1 MRARLSHHFT
11 AHGSARMIP
20 QTPTRQFWLLNALA
34 WALYLALSVFL
45 FSAFAGWSSGMLLI
59 SVVLSM
65 GMFLVSGA
73 LRWQALRQDWFAL
86 GPLALPARLL
96 LAVMLGAALVQA
108 LIQLA
113 LRLAL
118 HWQWASLPGDASF
131 TPMAI
136 FGYWINT
143 AIVLTL
149 WTAAWV
155 GVHAL
160 RRYRHGEV
168 ARLKAEAARHALELD
183 ALRARLNPHFVF
195 NALNNLRALINE
207 DTERARELV
216 TRLSNTLRHALEHHQ
231 NEQVTLADELAVV
244 RDYLAVE
251 QVHYEQ
257 RLRVREA
264 VAEAALDTTLPP
276 MLLQLLV
283 ENAIKH
289 GIARTPDGGE
299 LVISATLNAARL
311 QLVVRN
317 PGLLPAHGKPETT
330 RTGVGLAYLR
340 NALARWPGTAT
351 FELRQVGNDVLATLE
366 IPQ

>member
-1 MRARLSHHFT
+1 MRALPSEHYNMQS
-11 AHGSARMIP
+11 GARMIP
-20 QTPTRQFWLLNALA
+20 QTPARRFWLLNTLVWTLYFALNTI
-34 WALYLALSVFL
+34 L
-45 FSAFAGWSSGMLLI
+45 FTTFAGWSSGVLLI
-59 SVVLSM
+59 SIVLSA
-65 GMFLVSGA
+65 GMCLLSGA
-73 LRWQALRQDWFAL
+73 LRAQALRRDWFAL
-86 GPLALPARLL
+86 GPWALLLRLL
-96 LAVMLGAALVQA
+96 LAVMLGAALVQV
-108 LIQLA
+108 LIQIA
-113 LRLAL
+113 IRLTL
-118 HWQWASLPGDASF
+118 HWHWVSLPAGGNF
-131 TPMAI
+131 QPVAI

-143 AIVLTL
+143 AIVLAL

-155 GVHAL
+155 GIHAL
-160 RRYRHGEV
+160 RRYRYGEV
-168 ARLKAEAARHALELD
+168 ARLKAEAARNALELD

-231 NEQVTLADELAVV
+231 NERVTLADELAVV

>member
-1 MRARLSHHFT
+1 
-11 AHGSARMIP
+11 MIP
-20 QTPTRQFWLLNALA
+20 QTPVRRFWWLNGLV
-34 WALYLALSVFL
+34 WALYFALNTFL
-45 FSAFAGWSSGMLLI
+45 FTTFSGWSSGIVLI
-59 SVVLSM
+59 SLVLSV
-65 GMFLVSGA
+65 GMCLVSGT
-73 LRWQALRQDWFAL
+73 LRWQALRRDWFSLRPTAIL
-86 GPLALPARLL
+86 LRLL
-96 LAVMLGAALVQA
+96 LTVIFGATLVQT
-108 LIQLA
+108 LIQIA

-118 HWQWASLPGDASF
+118 HWQWVSLPAAANF
-131 TPMAI
+131 QPVAI
-136 FGYWINT
+136 FSYWINT
-143 AIVLTL
+143 VIVLAL

-168 ARLKAEAARHALELD
+168 ARLTAEAARHALELD

-216 TRLSNTLRHALEHHQ
+216 TRLSNTLRNALEHHQ
-231 NEQVTLADELAVV
+231 SERVTLADELAVV

-257 RLRVREA
+257 RLRIREEI
-264 VAEAALDTTLPP
+264 AEAALAATLPP

-289 GIARTPDGGE
+289 GIARTPGGGE
-299 LVISATLNAARL
+299 LLIRASVTAQRL
-311 QLVVRN
+311 YLIVSN
-317 PGLLPAHGKPETT
+317 PGVLHSHGTPLTT
-330 RTGVGLAYLR
+330 GTGVGLAYLR
-340 NALARWPGTAT
+340 NTLARVPGSAT
-351 FELRQVGNDVLATLE
+351 LDLRQVGSSVVATLE

>member
-1 MRARLSHHFT
+1 
-11 AHGSARMIP
+11 MIP
-20 QTPTRQFWLLNALA
+20 QTPARRFWLLNALA
-34 WALYLALSVFL
+34 WALYLALSALL

-59 SVVLSM
+59 SVVLSV

-73 LRWQALRQDWFAL
+73 LRWQALRRDWFAL

-118 HWQWASLPGDASF
+118 HWQWVSLSADASF

-143 AIVLTL
+143 AIVLAL

-231 NEQVTLADELAVV
+231 NERVTLADELAVV

-257 RLRVREA
+257 RLRVREE
-264 VAEAALDTTLPP
+264 VSEAALDTALPP

-317 PGLLPAHGKPETT
+317 PGVLHAHGAPETT

-340 NALARWPGTAT
+340 NALARWTGTAT

>member
-1 MRARLSHHFT
+1 
-11 AHGSARMIP
+11 MIP
-20 QTPTRQFWLLNALA
+20 RTPARRFWWLNALA
-34 WALYLALSVFL
+34 WALNFAFNALL
-45 FSAFAGWSSGMLLI
+45 FSIFVGWSSGMLLI
-59 SVVLSM
+59 IIVLSL
-65 GMFLVSGA
+65 GMYLVSGA
-73 LRWQALRQDWFAL
+73 LRAQALRRDWFAL
-86 GPLALPARLL
+86 GSWPLMSRLL
-96 LAVMLGAALVQA
+96 LAVLLGATLVQT
-108 LIQLA
+108 LIQIA

-118 HWQWASLPGDASF
+118 HWQWVSLPAAANF
-131 TPMAI
+131 QPVAI
-136 FGYWINT
+136 FSYWINT
-143 AIVLTL
+143 VIVLAL

-168 ARLKAEAARHALELD
+168 ARLTAEAARHALELD

-231 NEQVTLADELAVV
+231 SERVTLADELAVV

-251 QVHYEQ
+251 QVHYER

-264 VAEAALDTTLPP
+264 IAEDALHATLPP

-289 GIARTPDGGE
+289 GIARTPGGGE
-299 LVISATLNAARL
+299 LLIRASVTAQRL
-311 QLVVRN
+311 YLIVSN
-317 PGLLPAHGKPETT
+317 PGVLHSHGTPQTT
-330 RTGVGLAYLR
+330 GTGVGLAYLR
-340 NALARWPGTAT
+340 NTLERVPGSAT
-351 FELRQVGNDVLATLE
+351 LDLRQVGSSVVATLE

>member
-1 MRARLSHHFT
+1 
-11 AHGSARMIP
+11 MIA
-20 QTPTRQFWLLNALA
+20 QTPARRFWLLNALV
-34 WALYLALSVFL
+34 WALYFALNTVL
-45 FSAFAGWSSGMLLI
+45 FTSFAGWSSGIVLI
-59 SVVLSM
+59 SLVLSV
-65 GMFLVSGA
+65 GMYLVSGT
-73 LRWQALRQDWFAL
+73 LRWQVLRRDWFAL
-86 GPLALPARLL
+86 GSWALLLRLV
-96 LAVMLGAALVQA
+96 LAVMIAAALVQM
-108 LIQLA
+108 LIQMV

-118 HWQWASLPGDASF
+118 HWHWVSLPEGGNF
-131 TPMAI
+131 QPIAI
-136 FGYWINT
+136 FSYWINT
-143 AIVLTL
+143 AIVLAL

-155 GVHAL
+155 GVHAF

-216 TRLSNTLRHALEHHQ
+216 TRLSNTLRHALEHRQ
-231 NEQVTLADELAVV
+231 NERVTLADELAVV

-257 RLRVREA
+257 RLRIREEI
-264 VAEAALDTTLPP
+264 AEAALHATLPP

-289 GIARTPDGGE
+289 GIARTPGGGE
-299 LVISATLNAARL
+299 LRISARSQAQRL
-311 QLVVRN
+311 HLIVSN
-317 PGLLPAHGKPETT
+317 PGELHPQGAHGT
-330 RTGVGLAYLR
+330 TGVGLVYLR
-340 NALARWPGTAT
+340 SELARLPGSAT
-351 FELRQVGNDVLATLE
+351 LALHQDGSTVVATLE

>member
-1 MRARLSHHFT
+1 
-11 AHGSARMIP
+11 MIP
-20 QTPTRQFWLLNALA
+20 QTPARRFWLLNTLVWTLYFALNTI
-34 WALYLALSVFL
+34 L
-45 FSAFAGWSSGMLLI
+45 FTTFAGWSSGVLLI
-59 SVVLSM
+59 SIVLSA
-65 GMFLVSGA
+65 GMCLLSGA
-73 LRWQALRQDWFAL
+73 LRAQALRRDWFAL
-86 GPLALPARLL
+86 GPWALLLRLL
-96 LAVMLGAALVQA
+96 LVVLLGAALVQV
-108 LIQLA
+108 LIQIA
-113 LRLAL
+113 IRLTL
-118 HWQWASLPGDASF
+118 HWQWVSLPAGGNF
-131 TPMAI
+131 QPVAI

-143 AIVLTL
+143 AIVLAL

-155 GVHAL
+155 GIHAL
-160 RRYRHGEV
+160 RRYRYGEV
-168 ARLKAEAARHALELD
+168 ARLKAESARHALELD

-231 NEQVTLADELAVV
+231 SERVTLADELAVV

-257 RLRVREA
+257 RLRLREDVDA
-264 VAEAALDTTLPP
+264 AALAATLPP

-289 GIARTPDGGE
+289 GIARTAGGGE
-299 LVISATLNAARL
+299 LRIGASLASHRL
-311 QLVVRN
+311 RLTVSN
-317 PGLLPAHGKPETT
+317 PGVLQRPGTHETT

-340 NALARWPGTAT
+340 NALARLPGAAS
-351 FELRQVGNDVLATLE
+351 LDLQQVGSTVVATLE

>member
-1 MRARLSHHFT
+1 
-11 AHGSARMIP
+11 MIP
-20 QTPTRQFWLLNALA
+20 QTPALRFWLLNALA
-34 WALYLALSVFL
+34 WVLYLALSAFL

-59 SVVLSM
+59 SVVLSV

-86 GPLALPARLL
+86 GPLALPTRLL

-118 HWQWASLPGDASF
+118 HWQWVSLTGEASF

-136 FGYWINT
+136 IGYWINT
-143 AIVLTL
+143 AVVLAL

-168 ARLKAEAARHALELD
+168 ARLKADAARHALELD

-231 NEQVTLADELAVV
+231 NERVTLADELAVV

-257 RLRVREA
+257 RLRIREE
-264 VAEAALDTTLPP
+264 VTEAALDATLPP

-299 LVISATLNAARL
+299 LVISATLKAARL
-311 QLVVRN
+311 QLVVCN
-317 PGLLPAHGKPETT
+317 PGLLQAQDTQQAS

-340 NALARWPGTAT
+340 NELARWPGTAT
-351 FELRQVGNDVLATLE
+351 LELHQLGSNVVATLE

>member
-1 MRARLSHHFT
+1 
-11 AHGSARMIP
+11 MIP
-20 QTPTRQFWLLNALA
+20 QTPARRFWLFNALV
-34 WALYLALSVFL
+34 WALYFALNTFL
-45 FSAFAGWSSGMLLI
+45 FTSFAGWSSGIVLI
-59 SVVLSM
+59 SLVLSV
-65 GMFLVSGA
+65 GMYLVSGG
-73 LRWQALRQDWFAL
+73 LRWQALRRDWFSL
-86 GPLALPARLL
+86 RPTTILLRLL
-96 LAVMLGAALVQA
+96 FTVMFGAALVQT
-108 LIQLA
+108 LIQIV

-118 HWQWASLPGDASF
+118 YWHWVSLPEGGNF
-131 TPMAI
+131 QPVAI
-136 FGYWINT
+136 FSYWINT
-143 AIVLTL
+143 AIVLAL

-155 GVHAL
+155 GVHAF

-216 TRLSNTLRHALEHHQ
+216 TRLSNTLRHALEHRQ
-231 NEQVTLADELAVV
+231 SERVTLADELAVV

-257 RLRVREA
+257 RLRIREEI
-264 VAEAALDTTLPP
+264 AEAALAATLPP

-289 GIARTPDGGE
+289 GIARTAGGGE
-299 LVISATLNAARL
+299 LGIGASLQAQRL
-311 QLVVRN
+311 LLTVSN
-317 PGLLPAHGKPETT
+317 PGVLHNQGTPEATG
-330 RTGVGLAYLR
+330 TGVGLVYLR
-340 NALARWPGTAT
+340 SELARLPGTASL
-351 FELRQVGNDVLATLE
+351 ELRQDGNTVLATLE